1 MGTCKI
7 CGQSAGWFKEY
18 HSECKE
24 RYKAG
29 LDELIS
35 VATNAVFNLSL
46 CDDLM
51 ERCRSIAQ
59 PNRISDKNIRDA
71 LIVAWEKALD
81 KYLDDGILSTD
92 EETQLMTYAKKFNL
106 VQSELDR
113 KGQFTKAAQAGVL
126 RELLEGKVPQRVT
139 INGSIPFN
147 LQKSETLIWLFHN
160 VTLLEEK
167 TTRSYVGTSQGV
179 SIRIAKGLY
188 YRVGAFK
195 GHPVETTQM
204 ANKGYGS
211 LGVTTKN
218 LYFAGSQKSL
228 RVPYNKVI
236 TFVPYSD
243 GIGIHTDAKTAK
255 PIALITGDG
264 WFINNLVQNLTQ
276 M

>member
-18 HSECKE
+18 HSECTA

-46 CDDLM
+46 CDNLM

-59 PNRISDKNIRDA
+59 PNKISDENIRDS

-92 EETQLMTYAKKFNL
+92 EEAQLMTYANKFNL

-113 KGQFTKAAQAGVL
+113 KGQFTRAAQAGVL
-126 RELLEGKVPQRVT
+126 REILEGKVPQRVT

-147 LQKSETLIWLFHN
+147 LQKSETLIWLFNN

-167 TTRSYVGTSQGV
+167 TTRSFVGTSQGV

-195 GHPVETTQM
+195 GHPIETTQM

-211 LGVTTKN
+211 LGVTTKSI
-218 LYFAGSQKSL
+218 YFAGSQKSL

-236 TFVPYSD
+236 TFAPYSD

-255 PIALITGDG
+255 PIAFITGDG
-264 WFINNLVQNLTQ
+264 WFINNLVQNLAQ

>member
-18 HSECKE
+18 HSECTA

-46 CDDLM
+46 CDNLM

-59 PNRISDKNIRDA
+59 PNKISDENIRDS

-92 EETQLMTYAKKFNL
+92 EEAQLMTYANKFNL

-113 KGQFTKAAQAGVL
+113 KGQFTRAAQAGVL
-126 RELLEGKVPQRVT
+126 REILEGKVPQRVT

-147 LQKSETLIWLFHN
+147 LQKSETLIWLFNN

-167 TTRSYVGTSQGV
+167 TTRSFVGTSQGV

-195 GHPVETTQM
+195 GHPIETTQM

-218 LYFAGSQKSL
+218 IYFAGSQKSL

-236 TFVPYSD
+236 TFAPYSD

-255 PIALITGDG
+255 PIAFITGDG
-264 WFINNLVQNLTQ
+264 WFINNLVQNLAQ